1 MQCIYIYACVHIHKE
16 KGSVVYGI
24 YNTVNL
30 EYYYV
35 LVYIRVCYIARIVIK
50 DFSRTFRH
58 RPLCIIVRCVTCRAV
73 SVT

>member
-1 MQCIYIYACVHIHKE
+1 MHVCIYTKR
-16 KGSVVYGI
+16 KGVLCGI
-24 YNTVNL
+24 YNTVHL

-35 LVYIRVCYIARIVIK
+35 LVYVRVCYIGRIVIK